1 MQSGFTLPSFA
12 PFAAGMGGGMAGGVG
27 GLGAGIEMFSPQ
39 PASNLTPLNSMVP
52 SAMPAAASMPS
63 VGGVAGAGGTP
74 GWLGIEGLGKNVGT
88 LNMGLSG
95 LETIGKLWAAFEA
108 QKLAKAQ
115 FGFQKEFANTN
126 LNNQIRSYNTALTD
140 RANTR
145 AIVNGQSAADRDAYI
160 QQNRATRGG

>member
-1 MQSGFTLPSFA
+1 MQPAFSLPSFA
-12 PFAAGMGGGMAGGVG
+12 PFAAAGLAGGGYGS
-27 GLGAGIEMFSPQ
+27 LGSGIEMFAPQGNANLSPLAMAPGVM
-39 PASNLTPLNSMVP
+39 PAGSNLPK
-52 SAMPAAASMPS
+52 
-63 VGGVAGAGGTP
+63 VGATAGAANP
-74 GWLGIEGLGKNVGT
+74 GLFGIEGLGANVGT

-95 LETIGKLWAAFEA
+95 LETIGKLWAAFES
-108 QKLAKAQ
+108 QKLAKQQ

>member
-1 MQSGFTLPSFA
+1 MNNPFSLPSFVT
-12 PFAAGMGGGMAGGVG
+12 PFAAGMGNNGFGSLGSGIGMFAPQAPSSMAPAMAPGVMPASATMPKVGGIGGVG
-27 GLGAGIEMFSPQ
+27 G
-39 PASNLTPLNSMVP
+39 AS
-52 SAMPAAASMPS
+52 
-63 VGGVAGAGGTP
+63 P
-74 GWLGIEGLGKNVGT
+74 GWLGIEGLGANVGT

-95 LETIGKLWAAFEA
+95 LETIGKLWAAFES

-140 RANTR
+140 RATTR
-145 AIVNGQSAADRDAYI
+145 AIVNGQSNADRDAYI